1 MLCPGG
7 EQFNDLLR
15 SDVLYGRRR
24 PERPAE
30 VCCASRAAGRPTEAT
45 REEKG
50 EGTDP
55 ERERERERESVANGG
70 PLSQP
75 KAVLV
80 DAWGARAQEHENP
93 NVRKKPSPV

>member
-1 MLCPGG
+1 MCCTAGDDL
-7 EQFNDLLR
+7 NDLLK
-15 SDVLYGRRR
+15 SAVL
-24 PERPAE
+24 PERPSDRQRQRE
-30 VCCASRAAGRPTEAT
+30 RKRERGPTQ
-45 REEKG
+45 K
-50 EGTDP
+50 
-55 ERERERERESVANGG
+55 ERERERDRESVANGG